1 MKAKKKVLVIGGSI
15 IGGILCLLVA
25 GTVILAVNGLTV
37 RVGMYAGDGVVL
49 FGGSPVVTVDHTKD
63 GELFS
68 GLQAGDTILV
78 LRNNAELCSYPGM
91 TGMYKCVKL
100 KSGDPSDVPEEI
112 LDTFRGNT
120 GG

>member
-1 MKAKKKVLVIGGSI
+1 MKAKKKALVIGGSI
-15 IGGILCLLVA
+15 IGGILCLLLA
-25 GTVILAVNGLTV
+25 GAVILAVKGLAV

-49 FGGSPVVTVDHTKD
+49 FDGSPVVTVDHTKD

-68 GLQAGDTILV
+68 GLQPGDTILV

-100 KSGDPSDVPEEI
+100 KSGDQSDVPEGI
-112 LDTFRGNT
+112 LGTFRGEIS
-120 GG
+120 G

>member
-15 IGGILCLLVA
+15 VGGILCLLLVGA
-25 GTVILAVNGLTV
+25 VILAVKGLTV

-49 FGGSPVVTVDHTKD
+49 FGKSPVTTADHSRD

-68 GLQAGDTILV
+68 GLRQGDTILV

-100 KSGDPSDVPEEI
+100 KSGDPSDVPEGI
-112 LDTFRGNT
+112 LDTF
-120 GG
+120 GGEISE